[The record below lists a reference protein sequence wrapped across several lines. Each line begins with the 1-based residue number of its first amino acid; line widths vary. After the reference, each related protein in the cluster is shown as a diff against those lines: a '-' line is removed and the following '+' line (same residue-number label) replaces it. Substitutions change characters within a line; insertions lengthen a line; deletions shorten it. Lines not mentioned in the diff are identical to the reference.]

1 MKPHSFP
8 LLSPTSGLFY
18 FGYLAFQI
26 PNNFLMQ
33 RLPISKYM
41 GVILVVWGVS
51 FGCTALASNFGV
63 LAALR
68 VILGFFEACTY
79 PCMFLLISMFY
90 RRHEQ
95 VLYFSYMFLANAFAT
110 SFGGLIAFGIGYMQG
125 LNGLSAWQYSYII
138 WGVITCALGVL
149 TFFFLPD
156 QPKSRWFRLTPEE
169 HVIVDQRAKDNGMAA
184 DTKFNINHIY
194 EGLKDPRFYCYC
206 ALSFLCNLQNGS
218 ITIFSSQ
225 IIQEIGFTVSN
236 FILLCT

>member
-1 MKPHSFP
+1 
-8 LLSPTSGLFY
+8 
-18 FGYLAFQI
+18 LAFQI

-41 GVILVVWGVS
+41 GIILVVWGVS
-51 FGCTALASNFGV
+51 FGCTALATNFGV

-110 SFGGLIAFGIGYMQG
+110 AFGGLIAFGIGYMQG

-169 HVIVDQRAKDNGMAA
+169 HVIVDQRAKDNGMAP

-225 IIQEIGFTVSN
+225 IIQDIGFTVSKA
-236 FILLCT
+236 